1 MNVTIPPVADNAT
14 VELAQLNAAY
24 HAVFD
29 SPAGEQVLRHL
40 VGISVTT
47 ASHVPGDPFT
57 TAFNEGRRHLVLSI
71 LRQLNR
77 DAFDI
82 IRARQRTHEYTAEY

>member
-1 MNVTIPPVADNAT
+1 MSVTIPPIADNAT
-14 VELAQLNAAY
+14 IELAQLNAAY

-29 SPAGEQVLRHL
+29 SPSGEQVLRHL

-47 ASHVPGDPFT
+47 TSHVPGDPYM

-82 IRARQRTHEYTAEY
+82 IRARQRTHENTAEY